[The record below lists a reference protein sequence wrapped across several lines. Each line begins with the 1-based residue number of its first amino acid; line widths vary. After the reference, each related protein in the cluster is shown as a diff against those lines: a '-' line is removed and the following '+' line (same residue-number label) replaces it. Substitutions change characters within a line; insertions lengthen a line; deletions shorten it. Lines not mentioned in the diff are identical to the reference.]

1 MSIAKTLSS
10 ARRTKQFQKLTKLGL
25 VLTSTDRQLQNGTLS
40 FSGYYRVGDK
50 TVVPTYSVTANGAV
64 ISNEFVARRV
74 KGEKMSD
81 VYKSGLQAVSE
92 LLTKRLAAY

>member
-1 MSIAKTLSS
+1 MTIAKTLSS
-10 ARRTKQFQKLTKLGL
+10 IRRTKQFQQLTQSGL
-25 VLTSTDRQLQNGTLS
+25 QLVSTKRQLQNGTLAFQGS
-40 FSGYYRVGDK
+40 YQVGSK
-50 TVVPTYSVTANGAV
+50 SVTPSYSVTANGAV